1 MHGGSRAGGAGPRF
15 TATSLIDSEFLVEL
29 LGTTTVG
36 DRPAVLPRISGRG
49 FVVGSRTAA
58 VDPNDPYPLGY
69 ALSDLWD
76 MSEQ

>member
-1 MHGGSRAGGAGPRF
+1 
-15 TATSLIDSEFLVEL
+15 
-29 LGTTTVG
+29 
-36 DRPAVLPRISGRG
+36 VLPRISGRG

-76 MSEQ
+76 MSAL

>member
-1 MHGGSRAGGAGPRF
+1 MAARGQAAVGRAVHRDVADRP
-15 TATSLIDSEFLVEL
+15 EFVVEL
-29 LGTTTVG
+29 IGTATVG

-49 FVVGSRTAA
+49 FVVGSRTRA

-76 MSEQ
+76 MSGI

>member
-1 MHGGSRAGGAGPRF
+1 MVGA
-15 TATSLIDSEFLVEL
+15 
-29 LGTTTVG
+29 TTVG
-36 DRPAVLPRISGRG
+36 DRPAILPRISGRG

-76 MSEQ
+76 MSEL